1 MKSYL
6 KMDFYRMLTSK
17 YFGIGILGVV
27 GVYGLSLMQLKSQ
40 DVYLLNYYIKFYS
53 TYMVLLIFG
62 AVAYSNAMMEDLE
75 YKNYY
80 LQIQKGSFRKYIW
93 SKVITAFISAVIVM
107 VLGTSIFCLMAHFK
121 MPLLSPDNDMLEYL
135 ADGDY
140 LSQLITPETIFWYL
154 IADAAMTG
162 LMAGIFSVFAM
173 WLSLFVKN
181 QMFTVMVPIVGFY
194 FFVNYFTR
202 IFGENDYFKLN
213 VIYISNGKIFLIA
226 IIWLFILDVYLAD
239 YRSMAMTLGLKDSFA
254 ILPHVQNDFY
264 FNKIMLL
271 GGMIFFADIPFMS
284 GEELYVVLKIGK
296 EKWSQINCCYIVLS
310 GVLLSTLLTVLSL
323 LTILPAI
330 SLKNEWGTLYQ
341 TFAFSGTAD
350 CVIIN
355 SKAMSYYSP
364 YALMLNI
371 FLIDALTFAF
381 MGMLLY
387 TLSLFVSKIWSYV
400 IVVVLIFLQSVFGK
414 MGLVLDNFLPFSWIS
429 ASHWR
434 FGYDRHRPDLIYIY
448 TAFCMLLFLLAVI
461 SEWKIKRMDWVSKE
475 EHR

>member
-1 MKSYL
+1 MFRLMRLQERNFTIWRGNVKSYL

-27 GVYGLSLMQLKSQ
+27 GVYGFSLVQLKSQ

-53 TYMVLLIFG
+53 TYMLLLIFG

-154 IADAAMTG
+154 IADA
-162 LMAGIFSVFAM
+162 
-173 WLSLFVKN
+173 
-181 QMFTVMVPIVGFY
+181 
-194 FFVNYFTR
+194 
-202 IFGENDYFKLN
+202 
-213 VIYISNGKIFLIA
+213 
-226 IIWLFILDVYLAD
+226 
-239 YRSMAMTLGLKDSFA
+239 AMTLGLKDSFA

-341 TFAFSGTAD
+341 TFAFSGTAG
-350 CVIIN
+350 CVLIN
-355 SKAMSYYSP
+355 ASAMSYYSP

>member
-53 TYMVLLIFG
+53 TYMLLLIFG

-154 IADAAMTG
+154 IADA
-162 LMAGIFSVFAM
+162 
-173 WLSLFVKN
+173 
-181 QMFTVMVPIVGFY
+181 
-194 FFVNYFTR
+194 
-202 IFGENDYFKLN
+202 
-213 VIYISNGKIFLIA
+213 
-226 IIWLFILDVYLAD
+226 
-239 YRSMAMTLGLKDSFA
+239 AMTLGLKDSFA

>member
-53 TYMVLLIFG
+53 TYMLLLIFG

-154 IADAAMTG
+154 IADA
-162 LMAGIFSVFAM
+162 
-173 WLSLFVKN
+173 
-181 QMFTVMVPIVGFY
+181 
-194 FFVNYFTR
+194 
-202 IFGENDYFKLN
+202 
-213 VIYISNGKIFLIA
+213 
-226 IIWLFILDVYLAD
+226 
-239 YRSMAMTLGLKDSFA
+239 AMTLGLKDSFA

-341 TFAFSGTAD
+341 TFAFSGTAG
-350 CVIIN
+350 CVLIN
-355 SKAMSYYSP
+355 ASAMSYYSP

-429 ASHWR
+429 VSHWR

>member
-1 MKSYL
+1 MFRLMRLQERNFTIWRGNVKSYL

-53 TYMVLLIFG
+53 TYMLLLIFG

-181 QMFTVMVPIVGFY
+181 QMFTVMVPIVPWGVCLVYLGFGAGLPVFIFTGTIKSIPQEIEESAMIDGAGAVRT
-194 FFVNYFTR
+194 FFTIVVPMMRSSIITVA
-202 IFGENDYFKLN
+202 ILQTMWIWNDYLLPYLTLDLQRFKTIPI
-213 VIYISNGKIFLIA
+213 VIQYLRGGYGSIDMGALMACLVLA
-226 IIWLFILDVYLAD
+226 IIPIV
-239 YRSMAMTLGLKDSFA
+239 
-254 ILPHVQNDFY
+254 
-264 FNKIMLL
+264 
-271 GGMIFFADIPFMS
+271 IFFA
-284 GEELYVVLKIGK
+284 LCQK
-296 EKWSQINCCYIVLS
+296 YIIQ
-310 GVLLSTLLTVLSL
+310 G
-323 LTILPAI
+323 I
-330 SLKNEWGTLYQ
+330 
-341 TFAFSGTAD
+341 TA
-350 CVIIN
+350 
-355 SKAMSYYSP
+355 
-364 YALMLNI
+364 
-371 FLIDALTFAF
+371 
-381 MGMLLY
+381 G
-387 TLSLFVSKIWSYV
+387 
-400 IVVVLIFLQSVFGK
+400 
-414 MGLVLDNFLPFSWIS
+414 
-429 ASHWR
+429 
-434 FGYDRHRPDLIYIY
+434 
-448 TAFCMLLFLLAVI
+448 AV
-461 SEWKIKRMDWVSKE
+461 KG
-475 EHR
+475 

>member
-53 TYMVLLIFG
+53 TYMLLLIFG

-154 IADAAMTG
+154 IADAAMT
-162 LMAGIFSVFAM
+162 
-173 WLSLFVKN
+173 
-181 QMFTVMVPIVGFY
+181 
-194 FFVNYFTR
+194 
-202 IFGENDYFKLN
+202 
-213 VIYISNGKIFLIA
+213 
-226 IIWLFILDVYLAD
+226 
-239 YRSMAMTLGLKDSFA
+239 LGLKDSFA

-323 LTILPAI
+323 LTILPVI

-341 TFAFSGTAD
+341 TFAFSGTAG
-350 CVIIN
+350 CVLIN
-355 SKAMSYYSP
+355 ASAMSYYSP

>member
-27 GVYGLSLMQLKSQ
+27 GVYGFSLVQLKSQ

-53 TYMVLLIFG
+53 TYMLLLIFG

-154 IADAAMTG
+154 IADA
-162 LMAGIFSVFAM
+162 
-173 WLSLFVKN
+173 
-181 QMFTVMVPIVGFY
+181 
-194 FFVNYFTR
+194 
-202 IFGENDYFKLN
+202 
-213 VIYISNGKIFLIA
+213 
-226 IIWLFILDVYLAD
+226 
-239 YRSMAMTLGLKDSFA
+239 AMTLGLKDSFA

-341 TFAFSGTAD
+341 TFAFSGTAG

>member
-1 MKSYL
+1 M
-6 KMDFYRMLTSK
+6 
-17 YFGIGILGVV
+17 
-27 GVYGLSLMQLKSQ
+27 
-40 DVYLLNYYIKFYS
+40 
-53 TYMVLLIFG
+53 
-62 AVAYSNAMMEDLE
+62 
-75 YKNYY
+75 
-80 LQIQKGSFRKYIW
+80 
-93 SKVITAFISAVIVM
+93 
-107 VLGTSIFCLMAHFK
+107 
-121 MPLLSPDNDMLEYL
+121 
-135 ADGDY
+135 
-140 LSQLITPETIFWYL
+140 
-154 IADAAMTG
+154 
-162 LMAGIFSVFAM
+162 
-173 WLSLFVKN
+173 
-181 QMFTVMVPIVGFY
+181 
-194 FFVNYFTR
+194 
-202 IFGENDYFKLN
+202 
-213 VIYISNGKIFLIA
+213 
-226 IIWLFILDVYLAD
+226 FILDVYLAD

-323 LTILPAI
+323 LT
-330 SLKNEWGTLYQ
+330 
-341 TFAFSGTAD
+341 
-350 CVIIN
+350 
-355 SKAMSYYSP
+355 MSYYSP

-371 FLIDALTFAF
+371 FLIDVLTFAF

>member
-53 TYMVLLIFG
+53 TYMLLLIFG

-154 IADAAMTG
+154 IADA
-162 LMAGIFSVFAM
+162 
-173 WLSLFVKN
+173 
-181 QMFTVMVPIVGFY
+181 
-194 FFVNYFTR
+194 
-202 IFGENDYFKLN
+202 
-213 VIYISNGKIFLIA
+213 
-226 IIWLFILDVYLAD
+226 
-239 YRSMAMTLGLKDSFA
+239 AMTLGLKDSFA

-341 TFAFSGTAD
+341 TFAFSGTAG

-355 SKAMSYYSP
+355 ASAMSYYSP
-364 YALMLNI
+364 YTLMLNI

-434 FGYDRHRPDLIYIY
+434 FGYDRRRPDLIYIY

>member
-1 MKSYL
+1 MFRLMRLQERNFTIWRGNVKSYL

-27 GVYGLSLMQLKSQ
+27 GVYGFSLVQLKSQ

-53 TYMVLLIFG
+53 TYMLLLIFG

-121 MPLLSPDNDMLEYL
+121 MSLLSPDNDMLEYL
-135 ADGDY
+135 AEGDY

-213 VIYISNGKIFLIA
+213 VIYISNGKIFETSFSCFCYALFVAVAIAAITGKLI
-226 IIWLFILDVYLAD
+226 Y
-239 YRSMAMTLGLKDSFA
+239 SKM
-254 ILPHVQNDFY
+254 QND
-264 FNKIMLL
+264 I
-271 GGMIFFADIPFMS
+271 
-284 GEELYVVLKIGK
+284 
-296 EKWSQINCCYIVLS
+296 
-310 GVLLSTLLTVLSL
+310 
-323 LTILPAI
+323 
-330 SLKNEWGTLYQ
+330 WGDRNV
-341 TFAFSGTAD
+341 G
-350 CVIIN
+350 
-355 SKAMSYYSP
+355 SK
-364 YALMLNI
+364 
-371 FLIDALTFAF
+371 
-381 MGMLLY
+381 
-387 TLSLFVSKIWSYV
+387 
-400 IVVVLIFLQSVFGK
+400 
-414 MGLVLDNFLPFSWIS
+414 
-429 ASHWR
+429 
-434 FGYDRHRPDLIYIY
+434 
-448 TAFCMLLFLLAVI
+448 
-461 SEWKIKRMDWVSKE
+461 
-475 EHR
+475 

>member
-1 MKSYL
+1 MFRLMRLQERNFTIWRGNVKSYL

-27 GVYGLSLMQLKSQ
+27 GVYGFSLVQLKSQ

-53 TYMVLLIFG
+53 TYMLLLIFG
-62 AVAYSNAMMEDLE
+62 AVVYSNAMMEDLE

-135 ADGDY
+135 AEGDY

-154 IADAAMTG
+154 IADA
-162 LMAGIFSVFAM
+162 
-173 WLSLFVKN
+173 
-181 QMFTVMVPIVGFY
+181 
-194 FFVNYFTR
+194 
-202 IFGENDYFKLN
+202 
-213 VIYISNGKIFLIA
+213 
-226 IIWLFILDVYLAD
+226 
-239 YRSMAMTLGLKDSFA
+239 AMTLGLKDSFA

-341 TFAFSGTAD
+341 TFAFSGTAG

-434 FGYDRHRPDLIYIY
+434 FGYDRRRPDLIYIY

>member
-53 TYMVLLIFG
+53 TYMLLLIFG

-135 ADGDY
+135 AEGDY

-154 IADAAMTG
+154 IADA
-162 LMAGIFSVFAM
+162 
-173 WLSLFVKN
+173 
-181 QMFTVMVPIVGFY
+181 
-194 FFVNYFTR
+194 
-202 IFGENDYFKLN
+202 
-213 VIYISNGKIFLIA
+213 
-226 IIWLFILDVYLAD
+226 
-239 YRSMAMTLGLKDSFA
+239 AMTLGLKDSFA

-341 TFAFSGTAD
+341 TFAFSGTAG

-355 SKAMSYYSP
+355 ASAMSYYSP

-400 IVVVLIFLQSVFGK
+400 IVVVLIFWQSVFGK

>member
-53 TYMVLLIFG
+53 TYMLLLIFG

-154 IADAAMTG
+154 IADA
-162 LMAGIFSVFAM
+162 
-173 WLSLFVKN
+173 
-181 QMFTVMVPIVGFY
+181 
-194 FFVNYFTR
+194 
-202 IFGENDYFKLN
+202 
-213 VIYISNGKIFLIA
+213 
-226 IIWLFILDVYLAD
+226 
-239 YRSMAMTLGLKDSFA
+239 AMTLGLKDSFA

-341 TFAFSGTAD
+341 TFAFSGTAG
-350 CVIIN
+350 CVLIN
-355 SKAMSYYSP
+355 ASAMSYYSP

-381 MGMLLY
+381 MVMLLY

>member
-27 GVYGLSLMQLKSQ
+27 GVYGFSLVQLKSQ

-53 TYMVLLIFG
+53 TYMLLLIFG

-107 VLGTSIFCLMAHFK
+107 VLGTSVFCLMAHFK

-154 IADAAMTG
+154 IADA
-162 LMAGIFSVFAM
+162 
-173 WLSLFVKN
+173 
-181 QMFTVMVPIVGFY
+181 
-194 FFVNYFTR
+194 
-202 IFGENDYFKLN
+202 
-213 VIYISNGKIFLIA
+213 
-226 IIWLFILDVYLAD
+226 
-239 YRSMAMTLGLKDSFA
+239 AMTLGLKDSFA

-341 TFAFSGTAD
+341 TFAFSGTAG

>member
-53 TYMVLLIFG
+53 TYMLLLIFG

-121 MPLLSPDNDMLEYL
+121 MLLLSPDNDMLEYL

-213 VIYISNGKIFLIA
+213 VIYISNGKIFEKSFSCFCYALFVVVAIAAITGKLI
-226 IIWLFILDVYLAD
+226 Y
-239 YRSMAMTLGLKDSFA
+239 SKM
-254 ILPHVQNDFY
+254 QND
-264 FNKIMLL
+264 I
-271 GGMIFFADIPFMS
+271 
-284 GEELYVVLKIGK
+284 
-296 EKWSQINCCYIVLS
+296 
-310 GVLLSTLLTVLSL
+310 
-323 LTILPAI
+323 
-330 SLKNEWGTLYQ
+330 WGDRNV
-341 TFAFSGTAD
+341 G
-350 CVIIN
+350 
-355 SKAMSYYSP
+355 SK
-364 YALMLNI
+364 
-371 FLIDALTFAF
+371 
-381 MGMLLY
+381 
-387 TLSLFVSKIWSYV
+387 
-400 IVVVLIFLQSVFGK
+400 
-414 MGLVLDNFLPFSWIS
+414 
-429 ASHWR
+429 
-434 FGYDRHRPDLIYIY
+434 
-448 TAFCMLLFLLAVI
+448 
-461 SEWKIKRMDWVSKE
+461 
-475 EHR
+475 

>member
-27 GVYGLSLMQLKSQ
+27 GVYGLSLVQLKSQ

-53 TYMVLLIFG
+53 TYMLLLIFG
-62 AVAYSNAMMEDLE
+62 AVVYSNAMMEDLE

-135 ADGDY
+135 AEGDY

-154 IADAAMTG
+154 IADA
-162 LMAGIFSVFAM
+162 
-173 WLSLFVKN
+173 
-181 QMFTVMVPIVGFY
+181 
-194 FFVNYFTR
+194 
-202 IFGENDYFKLN
+202 
-213 VIYISNGKIFLIA
+213 
-226 IIWLFILDVYLAD
+226 
-239 YRSMAMTLGLKDSFA
+239 AMTLGLKDSFA

-341 TFAFSGTAD
+341 TFAFSGTAG

>member
-27 GVYGLSLMQLKSQ
+27 GVYGFSLVQLKSQ

-53 TYMVLLIFG
+53 TYMLLLIFG

-107 VLGTSIFCLMAHFK
+107 VLGTSVFCLMAHFK

-154 IADAAMTG
+154 IADA
-162 LMAGIFSVFAM
+162 
-173 WLSLFVKN
+173 
-181 QMFTVMVPIVGFY
+181 
-194 FFVNYFTR
+194 
-202 IFGENDYFKLN
+202 
-213 VIYISNGKIFLIA
+213 
-226 IIWLFILDVYLAD
+226 
-239 YRSMAMTLGLKDSFA
+239 AMTLGLKDSFA

-341 TFAFSGTAD
+341 TFAFSGTAG
-350 CVIIN
+350 CVLIN
-355 SKAMSYYSP
+355 ASAMSYYSP

>member
-27 GVYGLSLMQLKSQ
+27 GVYGLSLMQLKSH

-53 TYMVLLIFG
+53 TYMLLLIFG

-154 IADAAMTG
+154 IADAAMT
-162 LMAGIFSVFAM
+162 
-173 WLSLFVKN
+173 
-181 QMFTVMVPIVGFY
+181 
-194 FFVNYFTR
+194 
-202 IFGENDYFKLN
+202 
-213 VIYISNGKIFLIA
+213 
-226 IIWLFILDVYLAD
+226 
-239 YRSMAMTLGLKDSFA
+239 LGLKDSFA

-271 GGMIFFADIPFMS
+271 GGMIFFADIPFMA

-341 TFAFSGTAD
+341 TFAFSGTAG

-434 FGYDRHRPDLIYIY
+434 FGYDRHRPDFIYIY

>member
-27 GVYGLSLMQLKSQ
+27 GVYGFSLVQLKSQ

-53 TYMVLLIFG
+53 TYMLLLIFG
-62 AVAYSNAMMEDLE
+62 AVVYSNAMMEDLE

-135 ADGDY
+135 AEGDY

-154 IADAAMTG
+154 IADA
-162 LMAGIFSVFAM
+162 
-173 WLSLFVKN
+173 
-181 QMFTVMVPIVGFY
+181 
-194 FFVNYFTR
+194 
-202 IFGENDYFKLN
+202 
-213 VIYISNGKIFLIA
+213 
-226 IIWLFILDVYLAD
+226 
-239 YRSMAMTLGLKDSFA
+239 AMTLGLKDSFA

-341 TFAFSGTAD
+341 TFAFSGTAG

-355 SKAMSYYSP
+355 ASAMSYYSP

-434 FGYDRHRPDLIYIY
+434 FGYDRRRPDLIYIY

>member
-6 KMDFYRMLTSK
+6 KIDFYRMLTSK

-53 TYMVLLIFG
+53 TYMLLLIFG

-154 IADAAMTG
+154 IADA
-162 LMAGIFSVFAM
+162 
-173 WLSLFVKN
+173 
-181 QMFTVMVPIVGFY
+181 
-194 FFVNYFTR
+194 
-202 IFGENDYFKLN
+202 
-213 VIYISNGKIFLIA
+213 
-226 IIWLFILDVYLAD
+226 
-239 YRSMAMTLGLKDSFA
+239 AMTLGLKDSFA

-341 TFAFSGTAD
+341 TFAFSGTAG
-350 CVIIN
+350 CVLIN
-355 SKAMSYYSP
+355 ASAMSYYSP

-461 SEWKIKRMDWVSKE
+461 SEWKIKRMD
-475 EHR
+475 

>member
-53 TYMVLLIFG
+53 TYMLLLIFG
-62 AVAYSNAMMEDLE
+62 AVVYSNAMMEDLE

-154 IADAAMTG
+154 IADA
-162 LMAGIFSVFAM
+162 
-173 WLSLFVKN
+173 
-181 QMFTVMVPIVGFY
+181 
-194 FFVNYFTR
+194 
-202 IFGENDYFKLN
+202 
-213 VIYISNGKIFLIA
+213 
-226 IIWLFILDVYLAD
+226 
-239 YRSMAMTLGLKDSFA
+239 AMTLGLKDSFA

-341 TFAFSGTAD
+341 TFAFSGTAG

>member
-53 TYMVLLIFG
+53 TYMLLLIFG
-62 AVAYSNAMMEDLE
+62 AVVYSNAMMEDLE

-135 ADGDY
+135 AEGDY

-154 IADAAMTG
+154 IADA
-162 LMAGIFSVFAM
+162 
-173 WLSLFVKN
+173 
-181 QMFTVMVPIVGFY
+181 
-194 FFVNYFTR
+194 
-202 IFGENDYFKLN
+202 
-213 VIYISNGKIFLIA
+213 
-226 IIWLFILDVYLAD
+226 
-239 YRSMAMTLGLKDSFA
+239 AMTLGLKDSFA

-341 TFAFSGTAD
+341 TFAFSGTAG

>member
-53 TYMVLLIFG
+53 TYMLLLIFG
-62 AVAYSNAMMEDLE
+62 AVVYSNAMMEDLE

-154 IADAAMTG
+154 IADA
-162 LMAGIFSVFAM
+162 
-173 WLSLFVKN
+173 
-181 QMFTVMVPIVGFY
+181 
-194 FFVNYFTR
+194 
-202 IFGENDYFKLN
+202 
-213 VIYISNGKIFLIA
+213 
-226 IIWLFILDVYLAD
+226 
-239 YRSMAMTLGLKDSFA
+239 AMTLGLKDSFA

-341 TFAFSGTAD
+341 TFAFSGTAG
-350 CVIIN
+350 CVLIN
-355 SKAMSYYSP
+355 ASAMSYYSP

>member
-27 GVYGLSLMQLKSQ
+27 GVYGLSLMQLKSH

-53 TYMVLLIFG
+53 TYMLLLIFG

-154 IADAAMTG
+154 IADAAMT
-162 LMAGIFSVFAM
+162 
-173 WLSLFVKN
+173 
-181 QMFTVMVPIVGFY
+181 
-194 FFVNYFTR
+194 
-202 IFGENDYFKLN
+202 
-213 VIYISNGKIFLIA
+213 
-226 IIWLFILDVYLAD
+226 
-239 YRSMAMTLGLKDSFA
+239 LGLKDSFA

-271 GGMIFFADIPFMS
+271 GGMIFFADIPFMA

-310 GVLLSTLLTVLSL
+310 GVLLSILLTVLSL

-341 TFAFSGTAD
+341 TFAFSGTAG

>member
-40 DVYLLNYYIKFYS
+40 DIYLLNYYIKFYS
-53 TYMVLLIFG
+53 TYMLLLIFG

-154 IADAAMTG
+154 IADAAMT
-162 LMAGIFSVFAM
+162 
-173 WLSLFVKN
+173 
-181 QMFTVMVPIVGFY
+181 
-194 FFVNYFTR
+194 
-202 IFGENDYFKLN
+202 
-213 VIYISNGKIFLIA
+213 
-226 IIWLFILDVYLAD
+226 
-239 YRSMAMTLGLKDSFA
+239 LGLKDSFA

-310 GVLLSTLLTVLSL
+310 GILLSTLLTVLSL

-341 TFAFSGTAD
+341 TFAFSGTAG

-355 SKAMSYYSP
+355 ASAMSYYSP

>member
-53 TYMVLLIFG
+53 TYMLLLIFG

-154 IADAAMTG
+154 IADA
-162 LMAGIFSVFAM
+162 
-173 WLSLFVKN
+173 
-181 QMFTVMVPIVGFY
+181 
-194 FFVNYFTR
+194 
-202 IFGENDYFKLN
+202 
-213 VIYISNGKIFLIA
+213 
-226 IIWLFILDVYLAD
+226 
-239 YRSMAMTLGLKDSFA
+239 AMTLGLKDSFA

-341 TFAFSGTAD
+341 TFAFSGTAG
-350 CVIIN
+350 CMIIN
-355 SKAMSYYSP
+355 ASAMSYYSP

-434 FGYDRHRPDLIYIY
+434 FGYDRRRPDLIYIY

>member
-62 AVAYSNAMMEDLE
+62 AVVYSNAMMEDLE

-135 ADGDY
+135 AEGDY

-154 IADAAMTG
+154 IADA
-162 LMAGIFSVFAM
+162 
-173 WLSLFVKN
+173 
-181 QMFTVMVPIVGFY
+181 
-194 FFVNYFTR
+194 
-202 IFGENDYFKLN
+202 
-213 VIYISNGKIFLIA
+213 
-226 IIWLFILDVYLAD
+226 
-239 YRSMAMTLGLKDSFA
+239 AMTLGLKDSFA

-341 TFAFSGTAD
+341 TFAFSGTAG
-350 CVIIN
+350 CVLIN
-355 SKAMSYYSP
+355 ASAMSYYSP

-371 FLIDALTFAF
+371 FLIDALTFSF

-429 ASHWR
+429 VSHWR
-434 FGYDRHRPDLIYIY
+434 FGYDRRRPDLIYIY

>member
-27 GVYGLSLMQLKSQ
+27 GVYGFSLVQLKSQ

-53 TYMVLLIFG
+53 TYMLLLIFG

-107 VLGTSIFCLMAHFK
+107 VLGTSVFCLMAHFK

-154 IADAAMTG
+154 IADA
-162 LMAGIFSVFAM
+162 
-173 WLSLFVKN
+173 
-181 QMFTVMVPIVGFY
+181 
-194 FFVNYFTR
+194 
-202 IFGENDYFKLN
+202 
-213 VIYISNGKIFLIA
+213 
-226 IIWLFILDVYLAD
+226 
-239 YRSMAMTLGLKDSFA
+239 AMTLGLKDSFA

-341 TFAFSGTAD
+341 TFAFSGTAG

-429 ASHWR
+429 VSHWR

>member
-53 TYMVLLIFG
+53 TYMLLLIFG

-121 MPLLSPDNDMLEYL
+121 MPLLSPDNGMLEYL

-213 VIYISNGKIFLIA
+213 VIYISNGKIFEKSFSCFCYALFVAVAIAAITGKLI
-226 IIWLFILDVYLAD
+226 Y
-239 YRSMAMTLGLKDSFA
+239 SKM
-254 ILPHVQNDFY
+254 QND
-264 FNKIMLL
+264 I
-271 GGMIFFADIPFMS
+271 
-284 GEELYVVLKIGK
+284 
-296 EKWSQINCCYIVLS
+296 
-310 GVLLSTLLTVLSL
+310 
-323 LTILPAI
+323 
-330 SLKNEWGTLYQ
+330 WGDRNV
-341 TFAFSGTAD
+341 G
-350 CVIIN
+350 
-355 SKAMSYYSP
+355 SK
-364 YALMLNI
+364 
-371 FLIDALTFAF
+371 
-381 MGMLLY
+381 
-387 TLSLFVSKIWSYV
+387 
-400 IVVVLIFLQSVFGK
+400 
-414 MGLVLDNFLPFSWIS
+414 
-429 ASHWR
+429 
-434 FGYDRHRPDLIYIY
+434 
-448 TAFCMLLFLLAVI
+448 
-461 SEWKIKRMDWVSKE
+461 
-475 EHR
+475 

>member
-27 GVYGLSLMQLKSQ
+27 GVYGFSLVQLKSQ

-53 TYMVLLIFG
+53 TYMLLLIFG

-154 IADAAMTG
+154 IADA
-162 LMAGIFSVFAM
+162 
-173 WLSLFVKN
+173 
-181 QMFTVMVPIVGFY
+181 
-194 FFVNYFTR
+194 
-202 IFGENDYFKLN
+202 
-213 VIYISNGKIFLIA
+213 
-226 IIWLFILDVYLAD
+226 
-239 YRSMAMTLGLKDSFA
+239 AMTLGLKDSFA

-341 TFAFSGTAD
+341 TFAFSGTAG

-355 SKAMSYYSP
+355 ASAMSYYSP

>member
-53 TYMVLLIFG
+53 TYMLLLIFG

-154 IADAAMTG
+154 IADA
-162 LMAGIFSVFAM
+162 
-173 WLSLFVKN
+173 
-181 QMFTVMVPIVGFY
+181 
-194 FFVNYFTR
+194 
-202 IFGENDYFKLN
+202 
-213 VIYISNGKIFLIA
+213 
-226 IIWLFILDVYLAD
+226 
-239 YRSMAMTLGLKDSFA
+239 AMTLGLKDSFA

-341 TFAFSGTAD
+341 TFAFSGTAG

>member
-17 YFGIGILGVV
+17 YFGIGLLGVV

-53 TYMVLLIFG
+53 TYMLLLIFG

-135 ADGDY
+135 AEGDY

-154 IADAAMTG
+154 IADA
-162 LMAGIFSVFAM
+162 
-173 WLSLFVKN
+173 
-181 QMFTVMVPIVGFY
+181 
-194 FFVNYFTR
+194 
-202 IFGENDYFKLN
+202 
-213 VIYISNGKIFLIA
+213 
-226 IIWLFILDVYLAD
+226 
-239 YRSMAMTLGLKDSFA
+239 AMTLGLKDSFA

-341 TFAFSGTAD
+341 TFAFSGTAG
-350 CVIIN
+350 CVLIN
-355 SKAMSYYSP
+355 ASAMSYYSP

-429 ASHWR
+429 VSHWR

>member
-27 GVYGLSLMQLKSQ
+27 GVYGFSLVQLKSQ

-53 TYMVLLIFG
+53 TYMLLLIFG
-62 AVAYSNAMMEDLE
+62 AVVYSNAMMEDLE

-154 IADAAMTG
+154 IADA
-162 LMAGIFSVFAM
+162 
-173 WLSLFVKN
+173 
-181 QMFTVMVPIVGFY
+181 
-194 FFVNYFTR
+194 
-202 IFGENDYFKLN
+202 
-213 VIYISNGKIFLIA
+213 
-226 IIWLFILDVYLAD
+226 
-239 YRSMAMTLGLKDSFA
+239 AMTLGLKDSFA

-341 TFAFSGTAD
+341 TFAFSGTAG